1 MTNAQ
6 TNSRMASYRKCVFVN
21 YHEAYE
27 ESIGMGTDAILLW
40 ILDNTIRANAME
52 VYSASYWRIPI
63 ALGSHYV
70 QIQYLSNGWSSCD
83 GMTTYV
89 PFATKYGQN
98 FEEGIGS
105 ISYVTMTC
113 PNTKTNTYF
122 ILPISEGLIL
132 VYMHLIAVR
141 CIFVFHSAIQTNA
154 IFLLFRAR

>member
-1 MTNAQ
+1 MTLNL
-6 TNSRMASYRKCVFVN
+6 NFFL
-21 YHEAYE
+21 
-27 ESIGMGTDAILLW
+27 ID
-40 ILDNTIRANAME
+40 ILDIH
-52 VYSASYWRIPI
+52 V
-63 ALGSHYV
+63 
-70 QIQYLSNGWSSCD
+70 CD

-132 VYMHLIAVR
+132 VYIYIYMFSCYSL
-141 CIFVFHSAIQTNA
+141 
-154 IFLLFRAR
+154 